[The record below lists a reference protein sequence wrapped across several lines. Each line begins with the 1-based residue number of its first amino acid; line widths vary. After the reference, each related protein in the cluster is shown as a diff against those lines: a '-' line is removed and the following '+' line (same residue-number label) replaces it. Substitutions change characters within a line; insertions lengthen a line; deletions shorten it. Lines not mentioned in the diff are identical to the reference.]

1 MKYVFFLVALI
12 IFFGMMGY
20 VLIRIFQVLPPKS
33 TMRIVCAGIFI
44 FSLILLISGLLFEK
58 AFTPIVSKSITF
70 VGYTFLIVVSY
81 LFISFL
87 LVDLIR
93 LSNILLHFAPAGML
107 TFRFW
112 AMIVSLVIIA
122 FALIV
127 GNYDF
132 NHPKLVQL
140 NLTTEKP
147 TQNKEIKIIAASD
160 IHLGCSIDKK
170 MLKRYVK
177 LINAQHPDIVFLL
190 GDITDRS
197 VDGLIGP
204 AIQTELMA
212 IKAPLG
218 KYAIFGNHEYYS
230 GRLQDIAKFLRASGI
245 TVLQDS
251 VCLVDKSFYVI
262 GRDDRTNTKRKPLVE
277 LVNGLDQKLPKIL
290 LDHQPYNLE
299 EAERNGLDLQLSGHT
314 HNGQIFPE
322 NLIVK
327 RVFELAYG
335 YLKKGKTQ
343 YYVSSGLGLWGPQY
357 RIGSQS
363 ELVEIWLKY

>member
-1 MKYVFFLVALI
+1 MKYVFFLVALTI
-12 IFFGMMGY
+12 LFGMTGY
-20 VLIRIFQVLPPKS
+20 VFLRIVQALPPKS
-33 TMRIVCAGIFI
+33 TIRMITAGIFI
-44 FSLILLISGLLFEK
+44 FSLILLISGLLFENT
-58 AFTPIVSKSITF
+58 FTPLVSKSITF
-70 VGYTFLIVVSY
+70 IGYTFLIVVFY

-87 LVDLIR
+87 IVDIIR
-93 LSNILLHFAPAGML
+93 LSNFFFHFAPAGMH

-112 AMIVSLVIIA
+112 ALTGSLVVIA
-122 FALIV
+122 FTLVV
-127 GNYDF
+127 GNYKF
-132 NHPKLVQL
+132 NHPKVVQL
-140 NLTTEKP
+140 NLTTDTPK
-147 TQNKEIKIIAASD
+147 QNKEIKIIAASD

-170 MLKRYVK
+170 MLKQYVK

-218 KYAIFGNHEYYS
+218 IYAIFGNHEYYS
-230 GRLQDIAKFLRASGI
+230 GRLQDISKFLRASGI

-251 VCLVDKSFYVI
+251 VCLVDNSFYVV
-262 GRDDRTNTKRKPLVE
+262 GRDDRTNTKRKPLAE
-277 LVNGLDQKLPKIL
+277 LVNGLNPKLPKIL
-290 LDHQPYNLE
+290 LDHQPYNLQD
-299 EAERNGLDLQLSGHT
+299 AERNGLDLQLSGHT

-327 RVFELAYG
+327 GIFELAYG

-357 RIGSQS
+357 RIGTQS
-363 ELVEIWLKY
+363 ELVEIKLKY